1 MIMPIIMNTVEL
13 AGQTNTADL
22 LSAIYMKNIK
32 KVIAPT
38 MPLELVSLPDH
49 LNGCYGGNRADTS
62 AKIIQADNDL
72 DAINVWLDEYKDS
85 PQTYRNYRKE
95 AERLLLWSIMKQR
108 KPLSGLTREDFNAFK
123 DFLADPQPAEQWC
136 GPRASRHSQ
145 DWRPFQGPLK
155 DSSLKQALVIN
166 NSLMNY
172 LVEAGYLAGNPL
184 ALARRRVRTQSK
196 SRESDIVERFLEE
209 DLWESVL
216 FYIQNLPQ
224 DTDREQAHFQRV
236 RFLFSL
242 LYLLGP
248 RSSEIAE
255 HTMGSFIEVRG
266 KWWWEVTGKGRKTA
280 RIPVN
285 DDMLSALAKYRR
297 FHKLTKLPE
306 PGETTPLILSLKGTS
321 GITSNMIYRIVKDV
335 VSKAANLLEEAEP
348 HKAAKL
354 RKASTH
360 WFRHTAITHQ
370 ADKGI
375 ELRYLKKSARHEKID
390 TTSRYMHAGDEQWHD
405 AMQAHRLNKDK

>member
-1 MIMPIIMNTVEL
+1 MNNRIKIISPAV
-13 AGQTNTADL
+13 
-22 LSAIYMKNIK
+22 
-32 KVIAPT
+32 
-38 MPLELVSLPDH
+38 PLELISLPDD
-49 LNGCYGGNRADTS
+49 LNGRTGTNRAVS
-62 AKIIQADNDL
+62 SVKIIQADNDL
-72 DAINVWLDEYKDS
+72 DAINVWLDEYKES

-95 AERLLLWSIMKQR
+95 SERLLLWSIMKQG
-108 KPLSGLTREDFNAFK
+108 KPLSGLSREDFNAFK

-136 GPRASRHSQ
+136 GPRAPRHSQ

-155 DSSLKQALVIN
+155 ASSLNQALVIN

-184 ALARRRVRTQSK
+184 ALARRRVRTPVRK
-196 SRESDIVERFLEE
+196 LDTVERFLEE

-216 FYIQNLPQ
+216 AYIRDLPQ
-224 DTDREQAHFQRV
+224 SNNREQAHFQRV
-236 RFLFSL
+236 NFLFSL

-248 RSSEIAE
+248 RSSEIAD
-255 HTMGSFIEVRG
+255 HTMGSFMEVRG

-285 DDMLSALAKYRR
+285 NDMLSALAKYRR
-297 FHKLTKLPE
+297 FHKLDDLPE

-321 GITSNMIYRIVKDV
+321 GISSNMIYRIVKEI
-335 VSKAANLLEEAEP
+335 VSKAADVLAKTQP

-390 TTSRYMHAGDEQWHD
+390 TTSRYMHAEDEQWHD
-405 AMQAHRLNKDK
+405 AMQVHRLKRERDK

>member
-1 MIMPIIMNTVEL
+1 MNNIEKIIVPTV
-13 AGQTNTADL
+13 
-22 LSAIYMKNIK
+22 
-32 KVIAPT
+32 
-38 MPLELVSLPDH
+38 PLELISLPDD
-49 LNGCYGGNRADTS
+49 LNGRFGSNRADTNS
-62 AKIIQADNDL
+62 KLIEAENDL
-72 DAINVWLDEYKDS
+72 DAIKVWLDEYEES

-95 AERLLLWSIMKQR
+95 AERLLLWSILER
-108 KPLSGLTREDFNAFK
+108 GKPLSGLTREDFTAFK
-123 DFLADPQPAEQWC
+123 AFLADPQPAERWC
-136 GPRASRHSQ
+136 GPRAPRHSQ

-155 DSSLKQALVIN
+155 ESSLKQALVIN

-172 LVEAGYLAGNPL
+172 LVEADYLAGNPL
-184 ALARRRVRTQSK
+184 ALARRRVRSQTK
-196 SRESDIVERFLEE
+196 SSESDTVERFLEE
-209 DLWESVL
+209 DLWLILLS
-216 FYIQNLPQ
+216 YIDNLPQ

-248 RSSEIAE
+248 RSSEVAE
-255 HTMGSFIEVRG
+255 HSMSSFIEVRG
-266 KWWWEVTGKGRKTA
+266 KWWWEVTGKGRKIA

-297 FHKLTKLPE
+297 FHNMAELPE
-306 PGETTPLILSLKGTS
+306 PGDTTPLILSLKGTS

-335 VSKAANLLEEAEP
+335 VTKAADVLEQTEP

-354 RKASTH
+354 RQASTH

-375 ELRYLKKSARHEKID
+375 ELRYLKKSARHEKVD

-405 AMQAHRLNKDK
+405 AMQVHRLNSDSGVKGS

>member
-1 MIMPIIMNTVEL
+1 ME
-13 AGQTNTADL
+13 
-22 LSAIYMKNIK
+22 NIE

-38 MPLELVSLPDH
+38 VPLEFISLPDD
-49 LNGCYGGNRADTS
+49 LDGRYGSNRADTN
-62 AKIIQADNDL
+62 AQLIQAKNDL
-72 DAINVWLDEYKDS
+72 DAVIVWLNEYQES

-95 AERLLLWSIMKQR
+95 AERLLLWAILECG
-108 KPLSGLTREDFNAFK
+108 KPLSSLTREDFSDFKAF
-123 DFLADPQPAEQWC
+123 LSNPQPTEKWC
-136 GPRASRHSQ
+136 GPRVPRHSQ
-145 DWRPFQGPLK
+145 DWKPFQGPLK
-155 DSSLKQALVIN
+155 ESSLNQALVIN

-184 ALARRRVRTQSK
+184 ALARRRVRTTSK
-196 SRESDIVERFLEE
+196 SNDSKTVERFLEE
-209 DLWESVL
+209 DLWLALLS
-216 FYIQNLPQ
+216 YIDNLPQ
-224 DTDREQAHFQRV
+224 GTDREQAHYQRV
-236 RFLFSL
+236 KFLFSL

-248 RSSEIAE
+248 RSSEIAT

-285 DDMLSALAKYRR
+285 DDMVAALTKYRR
-297 FHKLTKLPE
+297 FHGLSALPE
-306 PGETTPLILSLKGTS
+306 PGESTPLLLSLKGTS
-321 GITSNMIYRIVKDV
+321 GVTSNMVYRIVKGV
-335 VSKAANLLEEAEP
+335 VSKAADELEQTEP

-375 ELRYLKKSARHEKID
+375 EIRYLKKSARHEKID
-390 TTSRYMHAGDEQWHD
+390 TTSQYLHAGDKQWHD
-405 AMQAHRLNKDK
+405 AMQVHRLNIKNNGGKSS

>member
-1 MIMPIIMNTVEL
+1 
-13 AGQTNTADL
+13 
-22 LSAIYMKNIK
+22 MKNIEK
-32 KVIAPT
+32 IVAPAV
-38 MPLELVSLPDH
+38 PLELISLPDD
-49 LNGCYGGNRADTS
+49 LNGRHGSNRADTHS
-62 AKIIQADNDL
+62 KLIQAENDL
-72 DAINVWLDEYKDS
+72 DAIKVWLDEYKDS

-95 AERLLLWSIMKQR
+95 AERLLLWSITEQGKAF
-108 KPLSGLTREDFNAFK
+108 SALTREDFSDFK
-123 DFLADPQPAEQWC
+123 SFLSDPQPVGQWC
-136 GPRASRHSQ
+136 GPRAPRHSQ

-184 ALARRRVRTQSK
+184 ALARRRVRSTSK
-196 SRESDIVERFLEE
+196 STESNTVERFLEE
-209 DLWESVL
+209 DLWVCLLS
-216 FYIQNLPQ
+216 YIENLPQ

-266 KWWWEVTGKGRKTA
+266 RWWWEVTGKGKKTA

-285 DDMLSALAKYRR
+285 DDMLLALAKYRR
-297 FHKLTKLPE
+297 FHNFAELPE
-306 PGETTPLILSLKGTS
+306 PGDSTPLLLSLKGTS
-321 GITSNMIYRIVKDV
+321 GITSNMVYRIVKGV
-335 VSKAANLLEEAEP
+335 VSKAADDLEPTEP

-375 ELRYLKKSARHEKID
+375 EIRYLKKSARHEKID
-390 TTSRYMHAGDEQWHD
+390 TTARYMHVGDEQWHD
-405 AMQAHRLNKDK
+405 AMQVHRLNNVIGKKDK